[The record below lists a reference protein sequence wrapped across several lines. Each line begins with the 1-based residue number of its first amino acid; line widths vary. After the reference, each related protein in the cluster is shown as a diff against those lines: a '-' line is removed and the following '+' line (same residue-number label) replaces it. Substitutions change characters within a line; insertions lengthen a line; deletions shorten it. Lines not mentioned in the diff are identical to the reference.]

1 MSFLA
6 LGVGSELSEHARL
19 QGCETPT
26 KIQEEGI
33 PAILKGGDVW
43 ASAATGSGKTLAF
56 VLPLLQHLSKDRAA
70 YEDRSQRVRTLVL
83 VPTRELAIQI
93 EAVAQSFA
101 RALPVLPRVKTC
113 VLVGGVSENPQ
124 MISLRG
130 GADIVIATPGRLL
143 DLVRKN
149 ALSLSQVEVLVLD
162 EADRLLSLG
171 FGEELAEVRRLLPCA
186 PALQT
191 LLFSATFPPKVRA
204 LADAMLESPTR
215 IKVAGDPLLDPLS
228 NLTQLAI
235 ETDVGKRT
243 QLFLHLIASRSWTQV
258 LVFVA
263 SRHAADHVA
272 DKLGRAGILAA
283 PLHGDLSQ
291 GRRTQALADFKAM
304 RTDVLVATDVAA
316 RGIDIERLPV
326 VLNYDLPRSPVDYL
340 HRVGRT
346 ARAGERGLAVSF
358 VTIENE
364 AHFALI
370 EKRHKFFAPREHV
383 EGFER
388 TELSTG
394 AHEQGTALDPHG
406 GVKGMRLSKKD
417 KLRALRAKDI
427 G

>member
-1 MSFLA
+1 MSFLT
-6 LGVGSELSEHARL
+6 LGLGSELSEHARL

-26 KIQEEGI
+26 KIQAEGI

-56 VLPLLQHLSKDRAA
+56 ILPLLQRLSEERAA
-70 YEDRSQRVRTLVL
+70 YQTRSQRVRSLVL
-83 VPTRELAIQI
+83 VPTRELALQI
-93 EAVAQSFA
+93 EAVVQSFS
-101 RALPVLPRVKTC
+101 RALPALPRIKTC
-113 VLVGGVSENPQ
+113 ALVGGVSENPQ
-124 MISLRG
+124 MIALRG

-171 FGEELAEVRRLLPCA
+171 FGVELAEVRGLLPSA

-204 LADAMLESPTR
+204 LADAMLHSPTR
-215 IKVAGDPLLDPLS
+215 IKIEGDPLLDPLS
-228 NLTQLAI
+228 NLTQIAI
-235 ETDVGKRT
+235 ETDVAKRT
-243 QLFLHLIASRSWTQV
+243 QLFLHLIAGRSWTQV

-283 PLHGDLSQ
+283 ALHGDQSQ

-358 VTIENE
+358 VTVENE
-364 AHFALI
+364 A
-370 EKRHKFFAPREHV
+370 
-383 EGFER
+383 
-388 TELSTG
+388 
-394 AHEQGTALDPHG
+394 
-406 GVKGMRLSKKD
+406 RLS
-417 KLRALRAKDI
+417 RSAI
-427 G
+427 GFLHQEKQWKVLNAQNSAWELTNKVRPLTLMEASKESAQARKTSYAPSAQRTGG